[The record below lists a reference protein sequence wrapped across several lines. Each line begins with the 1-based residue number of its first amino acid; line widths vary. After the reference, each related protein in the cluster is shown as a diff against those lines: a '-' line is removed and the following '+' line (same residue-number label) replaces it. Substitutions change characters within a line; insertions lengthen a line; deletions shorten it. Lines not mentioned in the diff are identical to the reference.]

1 MIRSTTTRITGTR
14 GATPPRRGRGWGL
27 AAIPFLALTMLFGV
41 FAPGAGAATLKVGT
55 LTDAVYAYAVAPTTV
70 AGANDYNC
78 KPSAAHPRPI
88 VLVHGTAENMGF
100 NWAALSP
107 MLKNAGYCVFALNY
121 GDNFFLSLGHRIE
134 GLNSVTSS
142 AKELSTFVNNVLTKT
157 HTTKVDIVGHSQG
170 GLMPNYYIKRLGG
183 AAKVNNFIG
192 LAPSN
197 HGTTLSGLT
206 GIGTSLG
213 LLGVAN
219 VFLGAATPSLVDQ
232 EVGSAFQKALF
243 VDGDTVPGPKYT
255 VIETNKDAVVTPY
268 TNAFL
273 TGPNVKN
280 ILIQSQCPAD
290 GTGHIGLVFDSPA
303 LQNVMN
309 ILGPNVAN
317 FTPTCTGYGT
327 GV

>member
-1 MIRSTTTRITGTR
+1 MSRGRTTRDA
-14 GATPPRRGRGWGL
+14 GATKIRRRSWGL
-27 AAIPFLALTMLFGV
+27 AAIPMLALTLMFTA
-41 FAPGAGAATLKVGT
+41 FAPAASAAPLKVGT
-55 LTDAVYAYAVAPTTV
+55 LTDAVWAYSFAPTTV
-70 AGANDYNC
+70 PGANDYSC

-107 MLKNAGYCVFALNY
+107 VLKNAGYCVFALNY

-134 GLNSVTSS
+134 GLNAIPSS
-142 AKELSTFVNNVLTKT
+142 AKELQAFVDNVLAKT
-157 HTTKVDIVGHSQG
+157 HTAKVDIVGHSQG

-213 LLGVAN
+213 VLGIAN
-219 VFLGAATPSLVDQ
+219 VALGAGTPSLVDQ

-243 VDGDTVPGPKYT
+243 ADGDTVAGPKYT
-255 VIETNKDAVVTPY
+255 VIETNKDAIVTPY

-290 GTGHIGLVFDSPA
+290 GTGHIGLVFDGPA

-309 ILGPNVAN
+309 ILGPNVAG